1 MAAPLVKALARRIR
15 RARQGRSAR
24 AERAAARFPHI
35 CPKAVGA
42 DLPQPGRHRPA
53 AHNTFAAGDT
63 VDHKTFGR
71 GKVLKVDGD
80 SLVIKFARTGQTKT
94 LLKDYAPIVKIN

>member
-1 MAAPLVKALARRIR
+1 MPE
-15 RARQGRSAR
+15 G
-24 AERAAARFPHI
+24 
-35 CPKAVGA
+35 GWA
-42 DLPQPGRHRPA
+42 DLPQPGAASAGKKEA

-80 SLVIKFARTGQTKT
+80 SLVIEIRAHGPDEDLVERLRAHRENQ
-94 LLKDYAPIVKIN
+94 LSCHA

>member
-1 MAAPLVKALARRIR
+1 AAGSLGAS
-15 RARQGRSAR
+15 RARGGKVPTYMPEGGWGGS
-24 AERAAARFPHI
+24 AAARAASAG
-35 CPKAVGA
+35 KKE
-42 DLPQPGRHRPA
+42 A